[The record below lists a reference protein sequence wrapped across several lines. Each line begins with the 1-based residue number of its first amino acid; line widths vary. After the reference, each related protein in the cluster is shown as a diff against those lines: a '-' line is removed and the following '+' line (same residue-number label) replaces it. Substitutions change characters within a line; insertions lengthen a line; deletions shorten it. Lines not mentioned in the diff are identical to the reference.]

1 MLSKNDPINIPL
13 LEESS
18 YMIGSQYKTE
28 NLIIPTEKIFNVI
41 NHPDKLIKRRHIP
54 GLYGHSETEINS
66 APNYILELYGI
77 NSLVGEL
84 GIGAKIYGYY
94 IRNINSLNK
103 DNTKSLYVKRTLC
116 IIMEKI
122 EGDILLCIDKTYM
135 ATIYNKILKVSE
147 LLIDNGI
154 KHDSIRPDSVI
165 LQSNGKIKILDFK
178 GAYNICNP
186 HPSKKAKLIKLMVFS
201 LNPDVFNLY
210 PDFVEDR
217 YNYLYGSEIP
227 TMLLTSNNRH
237 DYCINKNLVDSDLLP
252 KNTIYDDKSKTILD
266 YRQVCASIS
275 NNSLFFH
282 D

>member
-1 MLSKNDPINIPL
+1 MLSKNVSINIPL

-18 YMIGSQYKTE
+18 YMISSQYNTE
-28 NLIIPTEKIFNVI
+28 NQMIPSKKIFNVI
-41 NHPDKLIKRRHIP
+41 NHPDKLIKRMEIP
-54 GLYGHSETEINS
+54 GLYRYSETEINS
-66 APNYILELYGI
+66 APNDVIYLYGI
-77 NSLVGEL
+77 NYLVGEL

-94 IRNINSLNK
+94 IRNTNIINK
-103 DNTKSLYVKRTLC
+103 DGTKTPYIKRKLC

-154 KHDSIRPDSVI
+154 KHDYIRPDSVI
-165 LQSNGKIKILDFK
+165 LQSNGKIKILDFR

-201 LNPDVFNLY
+201 LHPDVFNLY
-210 PDFVEDR
+210 PDFVEER
-217 YNYLYGSEIP
+217 HMFLYQFEYRNK
-227 TMLLTSNNRH
+227 LVTSIHRRE
-237 DYCINKNLVDSDLLP
+237 YFINKNLVDSDLLP
-252 KNTIYDDKSKTILD
+252 KNTIYEDKSKTILD
-266 YRQVCASIS
+266 YRQISESLS